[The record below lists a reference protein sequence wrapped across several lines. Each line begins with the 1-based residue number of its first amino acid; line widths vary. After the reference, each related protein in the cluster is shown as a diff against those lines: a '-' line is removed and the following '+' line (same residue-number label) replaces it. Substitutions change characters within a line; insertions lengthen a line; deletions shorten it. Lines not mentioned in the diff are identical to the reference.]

1 MIKIIDEA
9 QFEGEIKTSDG
20 QLKIVEFFARW
31 CNPCNML
38 APVLEKLAK
47 NYEEVQIYKIDVDT
61 NSDLANNLNIQ
72 SIPTMLFYKNGDI
85 LKQVMGL
92 QPMES
97 LEETIETLK

>member
-1 MIKIIDEA
+1 MIKIINEA

-20 QLKIVEFFARW
+20 QLKIVEFFASW
-31 CNPCNML
+31 CNPCRML
-38 APVLEKLAK
+38 APVLEKLAE

-72 SIPTMLFYKNGDI
+72 SVPTMLFYKNGDI